1 MKDTTKLN
9 ISAVVIV
16 IVIVALTILLNGCGT
31 PKSTSSPDVGY
42 FKHNKSLTANHHKKV
57 KIKDDQCNNYAQD
70 RR

>member
-1 MKDTTKLN
+1 MKLERKLN

-16 IVIVALTILLNGCGT
+16 IVLILLTLFLNSCGT